1 MRTILSA
8 LLLFPAVLVSPGN
21 PANACKK
28 LFKMTWVVKI
38 FMTALTVSGK
48 FKKA

>member
-8 LLLFPAVLVSPGN
+8 LLLFPAVLSALATRQTLV
-21 PANACKK
+21 KK

-38 FMTALTVSGK
+38 FMTALPVYRTI
-48 FKKA
+48 